1 MRSIRTILPE
11 SGLALRLML
20 VGAAACAEPA
30 APPAVAVHASGPD
43 HPESEWAKWK
53 REPALAA
60 CHAHAEAQQDL
71 VAGVA
76 AVAQACAQA
85 SRMHQIDQTVVGTKQ
100 AHEPPFAV
108 PVHVEAD
115 HCYRAFGLA
124 ASSLLDLD
132 VAFVDSLGRSAGGD
146 ETEGPI
152 AVALEDGAVCFS
164 HADDVT
170 LNVSS
175 GNGGGKFAV
184 QIWAD

>member
-1 MRSIRTILPE
+1 MRGVGTILSG
-11 SGLALRLML
+11 SGLALRLLL

-30 APPAVAVHASGPD
+30 TPPAVTAHASAPD
-43 HPESEWAKWK
+43 HPDSEWATWK
-53 REPALAA
+53 RDPALAA
-60 CHAHAEAQQDL
+60 CHAHVEAQQDL

-76 AVAQACAQA
+76 AMAQACAQA

-100 AHEPPFAV
+100 AHETPFAI

-115 HCYRAFGLA
+115 HCYRAFALA

-146 ETEGPI
+146 ETEGSV

-164 HADDVT
+164 QADDVT
-170 LNVSS
+170 LSVSS
-175 GNGGGKFAV
+175 RNGGGKFAL